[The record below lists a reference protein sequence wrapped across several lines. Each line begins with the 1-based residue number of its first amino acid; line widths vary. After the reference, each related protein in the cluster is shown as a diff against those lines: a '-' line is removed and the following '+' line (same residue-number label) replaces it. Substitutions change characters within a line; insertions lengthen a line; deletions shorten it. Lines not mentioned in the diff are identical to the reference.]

1 VPQSISNELGCC
13 PGSFSSG
20 NEPQIAMDDN
30 GNAIATWYDG
40 SGGVGTGAVASLW
53 ASRYDAS
60 NDSWSEAM
68 LVETSSMDARYP
80 QIAMDAAGNAFVV
93 WMQDNNPNDVWN
105 DTFEIRARRYHNDP
119 VNSWNNNWEPEVL
132 VQDSNTRINQ
142 FVFNRVSLYYPVLH
156 VPALAVDATGNALV
170 AWSQEVDGKFVIR
183 ASRYDLSETTPAWSP
198 PEKISGDTWP
208 FAIMPAIGVDASG
221 NAIAVW
227 QAGDTERFD
236 NGDVAEIWANR
247 FVAP

>member
-1 VPQSISNELGCC
+1 
-13 PGSFSSG
+13 
-20 NEPQIAMDDN
+20 
-30 GNAIATWYDG
+30 
-40 SGGVGTGAVASLW
+40 
-53 ASRYDAS
+53 
-60 NDSWSEAM
+60 M
-68 LVETSSMDARYP
+68 LIETSSMDARYP

-156 VPALAVDATGNALV
+156 VPALAVDATGNALM
-170 AWSQEVDGKFVIR
+170 AWSEEVDGEFVIR
-183 ASRYDLSETTPAWSP
+183 ASRYDLSEPTPAWSP

-208 FAIMPAIGVDASG
+208 FAIMPASGVDAGG